1 MYVKKNEIESEYG
14 FWNYKIICLGIVFKK
29 IVSLLSQNEIINKMK
44 RILFLCMTI
53 IFITC
58 HKSNDE
64 APQSNPNPPT
74 NTYLYGITIDDS

>member
-1 MYVKKNEIESEYG
+1 
-14 FWNYKIICLGIVFKK
+14 
-29 IVSLLSQNEIINKMK
+29 
-44 RILFLCMTI
+44 MTI

-74 NTYLYGITIDDS
+74 NTYLYGITIDDSWDKT